1 MRPRNWPHL
10 LIEDGPSIA
19 GLSPGDAIALV
30 PRARTYVDA
39 VPWDAG
45 RYALFVWTSS
55 YDVHAGKAW
64 RVDADGTLQH
74 VDHDAEG
81 VDAPWRLADAAQA
94 VMQRGPWRLRF
105 VGDGPPL
112 ATSKRFAEHLAV
124 HAHHAHAFAGERAR
138 SEWILPAD
146 DARNILVVE
155 EGHDGALS
163 WFSEPRR
170 IGVELEALRLAA
182 AADGRARSASAL
194 GERGL
199 DREVAAGIVAQLTPG
214 ASSIVGFDGVVR
226 AIDGSRSTLDAPPLD
241 VYALLTRGRAA
252 PRSASARSKLEKE
265 LTSTRAASPHDI
277 AQVVVAL
284 CPDAWAREQ
293 ALVEECGILGGAP

>member
-1 MRPRNWPHL
+1 MSAHRPRNWPHL
-10 LIEDGPSIA
+10 LVEDGPAIA
-19 GLSPGDAIALV
+19 GIAPGDRIALV
-30 PRARTYVDA
+30 PRARTYVDS

-45 RYALFVWTSS
+45 RQALFVWTSS
-55 YDVHAGKAW
+55 YDVRAGKAW
-64 RVDADGTLQH
+64 RVDTDGTLH
-74 VDHDAEG
+74 HIDHDAEG
-81 VDAPWRLADAAQA
+81 SAAPWRSVPDSGHVL
-94 VMQRGPWRLRF
+94 QRGPWRLRF

-112 ATSKRFAEHLAV
+112 ATVKRFGEHVAV
-124 HAHHAHAFAGERAR
+124 HAHHAHAFAAERAR

-155 EGHDGALS
+155 EGHDSALS

-182 AADGRARSASAL
+182 AADGRADGRA
-194 GERGL
+194 EKGL

-226 AIDGSRSTLDAPPLD
+226 AIDGSRSTLDAPALD
-241 VYALLTRGRAA
+241 VYALLTRSRAA
-252 PRSASARSKLEKE
+252 PRTAPARAKLAKE
-265 LTSTRAASPHDI
+265 LAAARVASPVEI
-277 AQVVVAL
+277 AHVVVAL

-293 ALVEECGILGGAP
+293 ALVEECGVLAL